1 MGNFKK
7 LKRIIAYSAVPVVV
21 LGSAILFTYAF
32 SEDGGLG
39 ILSGGVRTKQQTEI
53 NDKQAE
59 NQETDGML
67 TNEDLDKNGAHE
79 EQDVRKLVEDFG
91 KELQKVSLLA
101 PEDLLIQ
108 SIKENYGS
116 FITPDLLQ
124 KWLDDPQST
133 PGRMVSSPW
142 PDHIDIL
149 DMEMNDKNQYTVNG
163 EIVEVTSTEL
173 ENGGAAARR
182 PVTIIVRKIDGR
194 WLISSLM
201 LGDYLQPDPVAYENT

>member
-1 MGNFKK
+1 
-7 LKRIIAYSAVPVVV
+7 
-21 LGSAILFTYAF
+21 
-32 SEDGGLG
+32 
-39 ILSGGVRTKQQTEI
+39 
-53 NDKQAE
+53 
-59 NQETDGML
+59 
-67 TNEDLDKNGAHE
+67 LDKNGAHE

-173 ENGGAAARR
+173 ENGGAAARPCCLR
-182 PVTIIVRKIDGR
+182 KHLIRFQIQSAWNMKRTNNCFFSCKSASNILSSYIGCVFFYIDDIIRRYTV
-194 WLISSLM
+194 
-201 LGDYLQPDPVAYENT
+201 